1 MLDSFLIT
9 KQAPSYEYM
18 KHHFYNCAI
27 LTTKYSEG
35 LGLSFAVALKKEKNC
50 ERRTC
55 WTFLQTG
62 GVLSI
67 GGEASLSH

>member
-35 LGLSFAVALKKEKNC
+35 LRLRFAVAQKKSVSARHVGPFYKPVQSP
-50 ERRTC
+50 
-55 WTFLQTG
+55 L
-62 GVLSI
+62 
-67 GGEASLSH
+67 